1 MFYHTSINRMIN
13 DLCHAIFGNGV
24 VTKNETAVAGQGRAV
39 AGQEGKMKK
48 KEKADVESAFRF

>member
-24 VTKNETAVAGQGRAV
+24 VTKNETAVAVQGRA
-39 AGQEGKMKK
+39 GGENE
-48 KEKADVESAFRF
+48 EKRKG

>member
-13 DLCHAIFGNGV
+13 DLCHAIFSNGV
-24 VTKNETAVAGQGRAV
+24 VTKNETAV